1 MNCAEFQRV
10 LPETIEG
17 GGSAEHQAHLISCPQ
32 CSGLVSDLNA
42 ISKTARLL
50 RASEEPSPR
59 VWNSIEISL
68 RREGLIRQPLRDRSV
83 ADRSSWRW
91 SLTWLV
97 PVAAALLIGFG
108 VIVYQRGP
116 AQQSHVA
123 EKVPMAAPM
132 ESAHMQPAVNRPGA
146 NDDDQQILEAIGS
159 RSPAVRAEYAANL
172 QNVNNYIRD
181 AEESAQAD
189 PNDEEAQQSL
199 MDAYEQ
205 RAMVYDMALDRS
217 MP

>member
-68 RREGLIRQPLRDRSV
+68 IREGLIGQPLRMRSV
-83 ADRSSWRW
+83 TDRSSWRW
-91 SLTWLV
+91 LLT
-97 PVAAALLIGFG
+97 LI
-108 VIVYQRGP
+108 V
-116 AQQSHVA
+116 HVA
-123 EKVPMAAPM
+123 
-132 ESAHMQPAVNRPGA
+132 S
-146 NDDDQQILEAIGS
+146 S
-159 RSPAVRAEYAANL
+159 F
-172 QNVNNYIRD
+172 
-181 AEESAQAD
+181 
-189 PNDEEAQQSL
+189 
-199 MDAYEQ
+199 
-205 RAMVYDMALDRS
+205 
-217 MP
+217 

>member
-17 GGSAEHQAHLISCPQ
+17 GGNAEHQAHLNSCPE

-42 ISKTARLL
+42 ISQTARLL

-68 RREGLIRQPLRDRSV
+68 RREGLIRQPQRDRSV
-83 ADRSSWRW
+83 TGRSSWRW
-91 SLTWLV
+91 SPAWLA
-97 PVAAALLIGFG
+97 PVAAALLIVFG
-108 VIVYQRGP
+108 VIIYQRGP
-116 AQQSHVA
+116 AQPSQVA
-123 EKVPMAAPM
+123 ENRAPAVPTQAVNL
-132 ESAHMQPAVNRPGA
+132 QTAVNRA
-146 NDDDQQILEAIGS
+146 NDDQQVLDALGS
-159 RSPAVRAEYAANL
+159 KSPAMRADYAANL
-172 QNVNNYIRD
+172 QNVNDYIRD
-181 AEESAQAD
+181 AEESAQTD

-199 MDAYEQ
+199 MDAYDQ

>member
-10 LPETIEG
+10 LPETMEG
-17 GGSAEHQAHLISCPQ
+17 GGNAEHQAHLISCSQ
-32 CSGLVSDLNA
+32 CAGLVADLNA
-42 ISKTARLL
+42 ISQAARQL

-68 RREGLIRQPLRDRSV
+68 KREGLIRQPSRDLAVTGRT
-83 ADRSSWRW
+83 AWRW
-91 SLTWLV
+91 SPAWLV

-108 VIVYQRGP
+108 VIVYQRVP
-116 AQQSHVA
+116 ARQVA
-123 EKVPMAAPM
+123 EQVPATVPLQTANLR
-132 ESAHMQPAVNRPGA
+132 SGA
-146 NDDDQQILEAIGS
+146 NGAYGSDDQQVLEAIGA
-159 RSPAVRAEYAANL
+159 RSPAMRADYAANL
-172 QNVNNYIRD
+172 QNVNEYIRD

-199 MDAYEQ
+199 MDAYNQ

>member
-10 LPETIEG
+10 LLETIEA

-68 RREGLIRQPLRDRSV
+68 RREGLIRQLLRDRSV

-116 AQQSHVA
+116 AQQSQVA
-123 EKVPMAAPM
+123 EKVPAVAP
-132 ESAHMQPAVNRPGA
+132 SRQVVNRPGA
-146 NDDDQQILEAIGS
+146 NDDDQQVLEAIGS
-159 RSPAVRAEYAANL
+159 RSPAIRADYAANL
-172 QNVNNYIRD
+172 QNVNDYIRD

-199 MDAYEQ
+199 MDAYGQ

>member
-1 MNCAEFQRV
+1 MNCAEFQRI

-17 GGSAEHQAHLISCPQ
+17 GGNAEHQAHLISCPQ

-68 RREGLIRQPLRDRSV
+68 KREGLIRQPLRDRSV

-116 AQQSHVA
+116 AQQSQVA
-123 EKVPMAAPM
+123 EKVPAAAP
-132 ESAHMQPAVNRPGA
+132 SRQVASRAGA
-146 NDDDQQILEAIGS
+146 NDDDQVLEAIGS
-159 RSPAVRAEYAANL
+159 RSPAIRAEYAANL
-172 QNVNNYIRD
+172 QNVNNY
-181 AEESAQAD
+181 
-189 PNDEEAQQSL
+189 
-199 MDAYEQ
+199 
-205 RAMVYDMALDRS
+205 
-217 MP
+217 

>member
-17 GGSAEHQAHLISCPQ
+17 GGTAEHQAHLISCPQ
-32 CSGLVSDLNA
+32 CSGLVSDMNA

-59 VWNSIEISL
+59 VWNSIEVSL
-68 RREGLIRQPLRDRSV
+68 KREGLIRQPLRDRSV
-83 ADRSSWRW
+83 ANWRAGGW
-91 SLTWLV
+91 SLAWLV

-116 AQQSHVA
+116 AQPSQLA
-123 EKVPMAAPM
+123 EKVPVAAP
-132 ESAHMQPAVNRPGA
+132 SRQVVNRVGA
-146 NDDDQQILEAIGS
+146 NDDDQQVLEAIGS
-159 RSPAVRAEYAANL
+159 RSPVVRAEYAANL
-172 QNVNNYIRD
+172 QNVNEYIRD

>member
-10 LPETIEG
+10 LPDTIEG
-17 GGSAEHQAHLISCPQ
+17 GGTAEHQAHLISCPQ
-32 CSGLVSDLNA
+32 CSGLVADLNA

-59 VWNSIEISL
+59 VWNSIEVSL
-68 RREGLIRQPLRDRSV
+68 KREGLIRQPLRDRSV
-83 ADRSSWRW
+83 ANRSAGGW
-91 SLTWLV
+91 SLAWLV
-97 PVAAALLIGFG
+97 PVAAGLLIGFG

-123 EKVPMAAPM
+123 EKVLPAAP
-132 ESAHMQPAVNRPGA
+132 SRQVINRAGS
-146 NDDDQQILEAIGS
+146 NNNNDDQQVLEAIGS
-159 RSPAVRAEYAANL
+159 RSPVVRAEYAANL
-172 QNVNNYIRD
+172 QNVNEYIRD

>member
-17 GGSAEHQAHLISCPQ
+17 GGTAEHQAHLISCPQ

-68 RREGLIRQPLRDRSV
+68 KREGLIRQPLRERSV
-83 ADRSSWRW
+83 ADRSVGGW
-91 SLTWLV
+91 SLAWLV

-116 AQQSHVA
+116 AQPSQLA
-123 EKVPMAAPM
+123 EKVPAVAP
-132 ESAHMQPAVNRPGA
+132 SRQVVNRVGA
-146 NDDDQQILEAIGS
+146 NDDDQQVLEAIGS
-159 RSPAVRAEYAANL
+159 RSPAIRAEYAANL

-181 AEESAQAD
+181 AEESAHAD

>member
-68 RREGLIRQPLRDRSV
+68 KREGLIRQPLRERSV

-97 PVAAALLIGFG
+97 PVAAALLCGLC

-116 AQQSHVA
+116 SQQSRVVD
-123 EKVPMAAPM
+123 ESPMVDHM
-132 ESAHMQPAVNRPGA
+132 VSAHR
-146 NDDDQQILEAIGS
+146 
-159 RSPAVRAEYAANL
+159 
-172 QNVNNYIRD
+172 
-181 AEESAQAD
+181 
-189 PNDEEAQQSL
+189 
-199 MDAYEQ
+199 
-205 RAMVYDMALDRS
+205 
-217 MP
+217 

>member
-17 GGSAEHQAHLISCPQ
+17 GGTAEHQAHLISCPQ
-32 CSGLVSDLNA
+32 CSGLVADLNA

-59 VWNSIEISL
+59 VWNSIEVSL
-68 RREGLIRQPLRDRSV
+68 KREGLIRQPLRDRSV
-83 ADRSSWRW
+83 ANRSAGGW
-91 SLTWLV
+91 SLAWLV
-97 PVAAALLIGFG
+97 PVAAGLLIGFG

-116 AQQSHVA
+116 TQQSHVA
-123 EKVPMAAPM
+123 EKVLPAAP
-132 ESAHMQPAVNRPGA
+132 SRQVINRAGS
-146 NDDDQQILEAIGS
+146 NNNNDDQQVLEAIGS
-159 RSPAVRAEYAANL
+159 RSPVVRAEYAANL

>member
-10 LPETIEG
+10 LPETIEA

-83 ADRSSWRW
+83 RTSWRW
-91 SLTWLV
+91 SVTWLV

-123 EKVPMAAPM
+123 EKVPMATPM
-132 ESAHMQPAVNRPGA
+132 ESAHMQPAVNRSGG
-146 NDDDQQILEAIGS
+146 NDDDQLLEAIGS
-159 RSPAVRAEYAANL
+159 RSPAIRADYAANL
-172 QNVNNYIRD
+172 QNVNDYIRD

>member
-10 LPETIEG
+10 LPETMENG
-17 GGSAEHQAHLISCPQ
+17 GNAEHKAHLNSCAE
-32 CSGLVSDLNA
+32 CAGLVSDLNA
-42 ISKTARLL
+42 ISQTARLL

-68 RREGLIRQPLRDRSV
+68 KKEGLIRQPQPDPALIG
-83 ADRSSWRW
+83 RSSWLW
-91 SLTWLV
+91 SPAWLV
-97 PVAAALLIGFG
+97 PVAAALVIAFG

-116 AQQSHVA
+116 APQVA
-123 EKVPMAAPM
+123 EQTPATVPMQ
-132 ESAHMQPAVNRPGA
+132 SANLRSGGNGA
-146 NDDDQQILEAIGS
+146 HIDDDEQVLEAIGS
-159 RSPAVRAEYAANL
+159 RSPTMRAEYAANL
-172 QNVNNYIRD
+172 QNVNDYIRD

-199 MDAYEQ
+199 MDAYDQ

>member
-17 GGSAEHQAHLISCPQ
+17 GGNAEHQAHLISCPQ

-68 RREGLIRQPLRDRSV
+68 KREGLIRQPLRDRSV

-123 EKVPMAAPM
+123 EKVPAATPM
-132 ESAHMQPAVNRPGA
+132 ESAHMQPALNRAGA
-146 NDDDQQILEAIGS
+146 DY
-159 RSPAVRAEYAANL
+159 AVNL
-172 QNVNNYIRD
+172 QNVNDYIRD

>member
-1 MNCAEFQRV
+1 
-10 LPETIEG
+10 
-17 GGSAEHQAHLISCPQ
+17 
-32 CSGLVSDLNA
+32 
-42 ISKTARLL
+42 
-50 RASEEPSPR
+50 
-59 VWNSIEISL
+59 
-68 RREGLIRQPLRDRSV
+68 
-83 ADRSSWRW
+83 
-91 SLTWLV
+91 
-97 PVAAALLIGFG
+97 
-108 VIVYQRGP
+108 
-116 AQQSHVA
+116 
-123 EKVPMAAPM
+123 MAAPM

>member
-17 GGSAEHQAHLISCPQ
+17 GGTAEHQAHLISCPE
-32 CSGLVSDLNA
+32 CSGLVSDLDA

-68 RREGLIRQPLRDRSV
+68 KREGLIRQPLRDRSV
-83 ADRSSWRW
+83 ADRSSWRR
-91 SLTWLV
+91 SLPWLV

-108 VIVYQRGP
+108 VIIYQRGP
-116 AQQSHVA
+116 AQQSQVA
-123 EKVPMAAPM
+123 KKIPAGTPI
-132 ESAHMQPAVNRPGA
+132 ESAHMQAGVNRAHA
-146 NDDDQQILEAIGS
+146 NDDDQQVLEAIGS
-159 RSPAVRAEYAANL
+159 RSPAIRADYAANL
-172 QNVNNYIRD
+172 QNVNDYIRD

>member
-17 GGSAEHQAHLISCPQ
+17 GGTAEHQAHLISCPE
-32 CSGLVSDLNA
+32 CSGLVSDLDA

-68 RREGLIRQPLRDRSV
+68 KREGLIRQPLRERSV
-83 ADRSSWRW
+83 TERSSWRW
-91 SLTWLV
+91 GVTWLV

-116 AQQSHVA
+116 AHESQVA
-123 EKVPMAAPM
+123 EEVPMTAP
-132 ESAHMQPAVNRPGA
+132 SRQVINRAGTN
-146 NDDDQQILEAIGS
+146 NDDDQQVLEAIGL

-172 QNVNNYIRD
+172 QNVNDYIRD

>member
-10 LPETIEG
+10 LPETMESG
-17 GGSAEHQAHLISCPQ
+17 GNAEHRAHLNSCPE

-42 ISKTARLL
+42 ISQTARLL

-59 VWNSIEISL
+59 VWNSIENAL
-68 RREGLIRQPLRDRSV
+68 KREGLIRQPQPGGSVIGRS
-83 ADRSSWRW
+83 AWRW
-91 SLTWLV
+91 SPAWLV
-97 PVAAALLIGFG
+97 PVAASLLIIFG
-108 VIVYQRGP
+108 VIVYQRGSAPQIAEQRP
-116 AQQSHVA
+116 ATISMQTANLQS
-123 EKVPMAAPM
+123 
-132 ESAHMQPAVNRPGA
+132 AVNRA
-146 NDDDQQILEAIGS
+146 YVNDDQQVLEVIGS
-159 RSPAVRAEYAANL
+159 RSPAMRADYAANL
-172 QNVNNYIRD
+172 QNVNDYIRD

-199 MDAYEQ
+199 MDAYDQ

>member
-17 GGSAEHQAHLISCPQ
+17 GGTAEHQAHLISCPE
-32 CSGLVSDLNA
+32 CSGLVSDLDA

-68 RREGLIRQPLRDRSV
+68 KREGLIRQPLRDRSV
-83 ADRSSWRW
+83 TDRSSWRW

-108 VIVYQRGP
+108 VIIYQRGP
-116 AQQSHVA
+116 AQQSQVA
-123 EKVPMAAPM
+123 EKVPAATPM
-132 ESAHMQPAVNRPGA
+132 ESAPMQPALNRAGH
-146 NDDDQQILEAIGS
+146 DDDQQVLEAIGS
-159 RSPAVRAEYAANL
+159 RSPAIRADYAANL
-172 QNVNNYIRD
+172 QNVNDYIRD

>member
-17 GGSAEHQAHLISCPQ
+17 GGTAEHQAHLISCPQ

-50 RASEEPSPR
+50 RASEEPSSR

-68 RREGLIRQPLRDRSV
+68 KREGLIRQPLRDRSV
-83 ADRSSWRW
+83 ANRSAGGW
-91 SLTWLV
+91 SLAWLV

-116 AQQSHVA
+116 ARQSEVA
-123 EKVPMAAPM
+123 EKVPAATP
-132 ESAHMQPAVNRPGA
+132 SRQVINRAGS
-146 NDDDQQILEAIGS
+146 NDDDQQVLEAIGS
-159 RSPAVRAEYAANL
+159 RSPVVRAEYAANL
-172 QNVNNYIRD
+172 QNVNEYIRD

>member
-10 LPETIEG
+10 LPETMENG
-17 GGSAEHQAHLISCPQ
+17 GNAEHKAHLNSCAE
-32 CSGLVSDLNA
+32 CAGLVSDLNA
-42 ISKTARLL
+42 ISQTARLL

-68 RREGLIRQPLRDRSV
+68 KQEGLIRQPQGERSV
-83 ADRSSWRW
+83 IGRRSWRW
-91 SLTWLV
+91 GAAWLV
-97 PVAAALLIGFG
+97 PVAAGLLIVFG

-116 AQQSHVA
+116 APQVA
-123 EKVPMAAPM
+123 EQTAAPVPMQTANLRA
-132 ESAHMQPAVNRPGA
+132 EANGA
-146 NDDDQQILEAIGS
+146 RINEDQQVLEAIGS
-159 RSPAVRAEYAANL
+159 RSPAMRAEYATNL
-172 QNVNNYIRD
+172 HNVNDYIRD

-199 MDAYEQ
+199 MDAYDQ

>member
-10 LPETIEG
+10 LPDTIEG
-17 GGSAEHQAHLISCPQ
+17 GGTAEHQAHLISCPQ
-32 CSGLVSDLNA
+32 CSGLVADLNA

-59 VWNSIEISL
+59 VWNSIEVSL
-68 RREGLIRQPLRDRSV
+68 KREGLIRQPLRDRSV
-83 ADRSSWRW
+83 ANRSAGGW
-91 SLTWLV
+91 SLAWLV
-97 PVAAALLIGFG
+97 PVAAGLLIGFG

-123 EKVPMAAPM
+123 EKVLPSTP
-132 ESAHMQPAVNRPGA
+132 SRQVINRAGS
-146 NDDDQQILEAIGS
+146 NNNNDDQQVLEAIGS
-159 RSPAVRAEYAANL
+159 RSPVVRAEYAANL
-172 QNVNNYIRD
+172 QNVNEYIRD

>member
-10 LPETIEG
+10 LPETIEA

-97 PVAAALLIGFG
+97 PVAAALLCGFC
-108 VIVYQRGP
+108 VIVYERGP
-116 AQQSHVA
+116 SQQSQVA

-132 ESAHMQPAVNRPGA
+132 ESAHMQPPVNRPGA
-146 NDDDQQILEAIGS
+146 NDDDQPILEAIGS
-159 RSPAVRAEYAANL
+159 
-172 QNVNNYIRD
+172 
-181 AEESAQAD
+181 
-189 PNDEEAQQSL
+189 
-199 MDAYEQ
+199 
-205 RAMVYDMALDRS
+205 
-217 MP
+217 

>member
-68 RREGLIRQPLRDRSV
+68 RREGLIRQPLRDLSV
-83 ADRSSWRW
+83 ADRSSWSCSCTR
-91 SLTWLV
+91 LV
-97 PVAAALLIGFG
+97 TVDASCLLGIRI
-108 VIVYQRGP
+108 IVYQ
-116 AQQSHVA
+116 
-123 EKVPMAAPM
+123 
-132 ESAHMQPAVNRPGA
+132 
-146 NDDDQQILEAIGS
+146 ITL
-159 RSPAVRAEYAANL
+159 
-172 QNVNNYIRD
+172 
-181 AEESAQAD
+181 
-189 PNDEEAQQSL
+189 
-199 MDAYEQ
+199 
-205 RAMVYDMALDRS
+205 
-217 MP
+217 

>member
-17 GGSAEHQAHLISCPQ
+17 GGTAEHQAHLISCPQ
-32 CSGLVSDLNA
+32 CSGLVSDMNA

-59 VWNSIEISL
+59 VWNSIEVSL
-68 RREGLIRQPLRDRSV
+68 KREGLIRQPLRDRSV
-83 ADRSSWRW
+83 ANWRAGGW
-91 SLTWLV
+91 SLAWLV
-97 PVAAALLIGFG
+97 PVAAGLLIGFG
-108 VIVYQRGP
+108 VIIYQRGP

-123 EKVPMAAPM
+123 EKVLPSTP
-132 ESAHMQPAVNRPGA
+132 SRQVINRAGS
-146 NDDDQQILEAIGS
+146 NNNNDDQQVLEAIGS
-159 RSPAVRAEYAANL
+159 RSPVVRAEYAANL
-172 QNVNNYIRD
+172 QNVNEYIRD

>member
-10 LPETIEG
+10 LPETIENG
-17 GGSAEHQAHLISCPQ
+17 GNAEHQAHLQSCPE

-42 ISKTARLL
+42 ISQTARLL

-68 RREGLIRQPLRDRSV
+68 KREGLIRQPPPDRSV
-83 ADRSSWRW
+83 AVVKSWR
-91 SLTWLV
+91 SPAWLV
-97 PVAAALLIGFG
+97 PVAAALLIAFG
-108 VIVYQRGP
+108 VVVYQRGP
-116 AQQSHVA
+116 APQVA
-123 EKVPMAAPM
+123 EQTPATVPMQ
-132 ESAHMQPAVNRPGA
+132 SANLRAEAKPAHF
-146 NDDDQQILEAIGS
+146 DDDQVLEAIGS
-159 RSPAVRAEYAANL
+159 RSPAMRAEYAANL
-172 QNVNNYIRD
+172 QNVNDYIRD

-199 MDAYEQ
+199 MDAYDQ

>member
-68 RREGLIRQPLRDRSV
+68 KREGLIRQPLRERSV
-83 ADRSSWRW
+83 ADRSAAGW
-91 SLTWLV
+91 SLAWLV

-116 AQQSHVA
+116 VQQSQVA
-123 EKVPMAAPM
+123 EKVPAAAP
-132 ESAHMQPAVNRPGA
+132 SRQVVNRVGA
-146 NDDDQQILEAIGS
+146 NDDDQQVLEAIGS
-159 RSPAVRAEYAANL
+159 RSPAIRAEYAANL

>member
-10 LPETIEG
+10 LPETIEA

-108 VIVYQRGP
+108 VIIYQRGP
-116 AQQSHVA
+116 AQQSQVA
-123 EKVPMAAPM
+123 EKVPAVAP
-132 ESAHMQPAVNRPGA
+132 SRQVVNRPGA
-146 NDDDQQILEAIGS
+146 NDDDQQVLEAIGS
-159 RSPAVRAEYAANL
+159 RSPAIRADYAANL
-172 QNVNNYIRD
+172 QNVNDYIRD

>member
-17 GGSAEHQAHLISCPQ
+17 GGTAEHQAHLISCPQ

-50 RASEEPSPR
+50 RASEEPSPT

-68 RREGLIRQPLRDRSV
+68 KREGLIRQPLRARSV
-83 ADRSSWRW
+83 ANRSAGGW
-91 SLTWLV
+91 SLAWLV
-97 PVAAALLIGFG
+97 PVAAGLLIGFG

-123 EKVPMAAPM
+123 EKVL
-132 ESAHMQPAVNRPGA
+132 PATPSRQVINRAGS
-146 NDDDQQILEAIGS
+146 NNNNDDQQVLEAIGS
-159 RSPAVRAEYAANL
+159 RSPVVRAEYAANL

-205 RAMVYDMALDRS
+205 RAMLYDMALDRS

>member
-1 MNCAEFQRV
+1 MNCAEFQRI

-116 AQQSHVA
+116 AQQSQVA
-123 EKVPMAAPM
+123 EKVPAATPM
-132 ESAHMQPAVNRPGA
+132 ESAHMQPALNRPGA
-146 NDDDQQILEAIGS
+146 NDDDQQVLEAIGS
-159 RSPAVRAEYAANL
+159 RSPAIRADYAVNL
-172 QNVNNYIRD
+172 QNVNDYIRD